1 MNFTIQQL
9 RKKGIKSKLPSV
21 FIDSVHFWNNS
32 SDNLVENLGKNDF
45 YHLNEE
51 FNANALDLL

>member
-21 FIDSVHFWNNS
+21 FIDSVYFWKNS